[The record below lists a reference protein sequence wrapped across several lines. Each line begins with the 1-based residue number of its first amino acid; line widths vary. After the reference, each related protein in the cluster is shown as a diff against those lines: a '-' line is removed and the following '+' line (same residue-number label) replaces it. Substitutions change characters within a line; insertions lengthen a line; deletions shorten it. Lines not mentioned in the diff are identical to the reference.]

1 MAMAMNVVTM
11 PQTLGTTLGSEKY
24 YSLFGCKSC
33 VLRSVFS
40 TTTTPSPKFGGS
52 IQYYYYYYY
61 FFFFP
66 SQHTLKNTWVLVVEF
81 STRFESVAWII
92 TCSFSGTCVLAESNL
107 AWRFESIIWTWI
119 LFGAYP
125 YYDSWFALEWLF
137 QGRKKTDKSSTE
149 LINSIRG

>member
-24 YSLFGCKSC
+24 YSLFRCKSC

-40 TTTTPSPKFGGS
+40 TTTALSPKFRGL
-52 IQYYYYYYY
+52 IHYYYYY
-61 FFFFP
+61 FFP
-66 SQHTLKNTWVLVVEF
+66 SQRTLKNIWVLVVEF
-81 STRFESVAWII
+81 STRFESVAWMI
-92 TCSFSGTCVLAESNL
+92 TCSFSGTCVLADSNL
-107 AWRFESIIWTWI
+107 SWRFESVIWTWI
-119 LFGAYP
+119 LFGTYP

-137 QGRKKTDKSSTE
+137 QGRKKTEESSIE

>member
-24 YSLFGCKSC
+24 YSLFGCKRC

-40 TTTTPSPKFGGS
+40 TTTAPSPKFRGL
-52 IQYYYYYYY
+52 IHCYYYYYY

-119 LFGAYP
+119 LFGTYP

-137 QGRKKTDKSSTE
+137 QGRKKTEKSSTE

>member
-1 MAMAMNVVTM
+1 MGMAMNFVTM

-40 TTTTPSPKFGGS
+40 TTTAPSPKFRGL
-52 IQYYYYYYY
+52 IHYYYCCYY

-81 STRFESVAWII
+81 SISFELVAWVI

-107 AWRFESIIWTWI
+107 SWRFESIIWTWI

-137 QGRKKTDKSSTE
+137 QGRKKTEKSSTE